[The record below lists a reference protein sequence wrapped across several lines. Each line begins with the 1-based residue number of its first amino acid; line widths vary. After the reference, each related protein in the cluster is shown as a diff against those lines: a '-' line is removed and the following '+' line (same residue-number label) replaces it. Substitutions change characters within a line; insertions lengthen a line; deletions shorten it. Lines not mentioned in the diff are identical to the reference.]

1 MWIKICGMTTAV
13 AVTAALEAGVDAI
26 GFVFAESVRR
36 VTPAFALELAASAR
50 GRVRLVA
57 VLRRPTQIEV
67 DTVLEAFAPDI
78 LQADARE
85 LRTLRLPK
93 ELGLLP
99 VMRADNEARP
109 LPSRILFEGP
119 LSGTGVPCDWTRAA
133 ALALE
138 TQLVLAGGLTVDN
151 VAAAISAV
159 EPFGVDVSSGVEER
173 PGVKSALKIARFAQ
187 AAREVAL
194 T

>member
-1 MWIKICGMTTAV
+1 LAV
-13 AVTAALEAGVDAI
+13 
-26 GFVFAESVRR
+26 
-36 VTPAFALELAASAR
+36 
-50 GRVRLVA
+50 
-57 VLRRPTQIEV
+57 
-67 DTVLEAFAPDI
+67 
-78 LQADARE
+78 
-85 LRTLRLPK
+85 
-93 ELGLLP
+93 
-99 VMRADNEARP
+99 
-109 LPSRILFEGP
+109 
-119 LSGTGVPCDWTRAA
+119 
-133 ALALE
+133 E